1 MLKCWSGYSDTVI
14 VIKEGILPVEMK
26 TFVNDIDIIYEVIYT
41 FKKRIGKK
49 GYFKIVLIY
58 ILLTLVSK

>member
-26 TFVNDIDIIYEVIYT
+26 TFVNVIVIIYKNPDCEFI
-41 FKKRIGKK
+41 
-49 GYFKIVLIY
+49 LIMRY
-58 ILLTLVSK
+58 